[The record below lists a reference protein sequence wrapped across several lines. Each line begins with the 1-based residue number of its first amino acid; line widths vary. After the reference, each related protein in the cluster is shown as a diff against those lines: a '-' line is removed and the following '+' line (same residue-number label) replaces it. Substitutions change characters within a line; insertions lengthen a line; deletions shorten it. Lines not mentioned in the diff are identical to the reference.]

1 MLNEA
6 QNAARTHCL
15 NNKRVDLIKEASLLR
30 EKISF
35 LTGQFNDRK

>member
-15 NNKRVDLIKEASLLR
+15 NNKRADFTKAAGLLK

-35 LTGQFNDRK
+35 LTGQLNDRK